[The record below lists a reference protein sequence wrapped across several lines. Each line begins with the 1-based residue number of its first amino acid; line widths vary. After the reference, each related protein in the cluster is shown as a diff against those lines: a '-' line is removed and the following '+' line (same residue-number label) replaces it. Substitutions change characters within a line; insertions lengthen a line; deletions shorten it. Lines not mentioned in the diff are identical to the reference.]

1 MKKLIFSL
9 IAALI
14 FVSVTPNVASAQ
26 NPNTQIEYFSDGS
39 YLITYVTETTNFSNI
54 ATYAATTK
62 TKTKTAN
69 YYNSSNELLWFVQVK
84 GTFTYGNG
92 SSKCTASE
100 VNAGSY
106 NSHWKLSNKTSSK
119 SGNSATASV
128 TAKLYRG
135 SEVLQTLHKSVTL
148 SCSPT
153 GQFS

>member
-9 IAALI
+9 ISALLFI
-14 FVSVTPNVASAQ
+14 SVTPDVASAQ
-26 NPNTQIEYFSDGS
+26 SPDTKIEYFNDGS
-39 YLITYVTETTNFSNI
+39 YLVTYITEISDFSNI
-54 ATYAATTK
+54 TTYAATTK

-100 VNAGSY
+100 VNAGYY
-106 NSHWKLSNKTSSK
+106 NSHWKLSNQSASK

-128 TAKLYRG
+128 TAKLYSG
-135 SEVLQTLHKSVTL
+135 SEVFQTLHKSVTL